1 MALNDIVHILWLI
14 PILPLLAAGVLAL
27 APRLGKKAVSFLA
40 IGALAVS
47 CVLSV
52 LALLATLGESK
63 SEGEVWRQTVNFPWF
78 SMGTAFVKIG
88 WVLDPLAAI
97 MALVVTFVGC
107 VIFLFSVGYMAS
119 DRQYAR
125 FFCLMSFFAAAMLG
139 LVIANSL
146 LLLFICWELVG
157 AASYLLIGFW
167 THKPGAAAAAK
178 KAFIVTRIGDVGFF
192 IGMLWLSSA
201 SGTLLFYDEG
211 KGCLEAAALT
221 RLGAQ
226 TAFFGLAVP
235 AVIALLL
242 LWGAMGK
249 SGQAPL
255 HVWLPNAMEGP
266 TPVSA
271 LIHAATMVAAG
282 IFLLARIYPLMTVAG
297 DANSSESL
305 AAAAWIGSLT
315 ALFGAIVAVAQTDI
329 KRILAYSTISQLGYM
344 MLGLGTGGTAVAMFH
359 LLTHAFFKALLFLG
373 AGSVIH
379 ACRGEQDIRRLGG
392 LRQCMPFTFACYAV
406 GMLALSGFP
415 LLSGFWSKDAVLHAA
430 GAWNPSQIPFFFG
443 LAGAFLTAFYMSRQ
457 MAYVFFG
464 ENRLRAGMEKN
475 RQSLARPRESA
486 AVMTL
491 PLFVLVVGAALL
503 GFVGTPAF
511 PAFQSY
517 LEGQAIESSANALLE
532 TKTLGLLL
540 LSSVIALAGL
550 SFGWMLYRPSRFR
563 PAAQEDPLQRML
575 PRCYRLAEN
584 QFFVDEFYQKTVL
597 RGLRFLSDLA
607 EIMDRRILERAGK
620 WCAVFV
626 RGIAWASRIA
636 DEHLSNAGFDRF
648 CLNVRR
654 VAALLAKIQNGRI
667 QSYLKI
673 AGASLAI
680 VALVFAWLR
689 L

>member
-1 MALNDIVHILWLI
+1 MALNDVVHILWLI
-14 PILPLLAAGVLAL
+14 PFLPLLAAGLLAL
-27 APRLGKKAVSFLA
+27 APRLGKKGVSFLA
-40 IGALAVS
+40 VGAMAAS

-52 LALLATLGESK
+52 LAFWATLGESK
-63 SEGEVWRQTVNFPWF
+63 SEGEVWRQTVNIQWF
-78 SMGTAFVKIG
+78 SMGTASMEIG
-88 WVLDPLAAI
+88 WVLDPLAAV
-97 MALVVTFVGC
+97 MSVVVAFVGC

-119 DRQYAR
+119 DKQYAR

-167 THKPGAAAAAK
+167 THKPSAAAAAK
-178 KAFIVTRIGDVGFF
+178 KAFIVTRIGDLGFF

-211 KGCLEAAALT
+211 RGCLEEASLT
-221 RLGAQ
+221 RLGVQ

-235 AVIALLL
+235 AVITLLL
-242 LWGAMGK
+242 LCGAIGK

-255 HVWLPNAMEGP
+255 HVWLPDAMEGP

-305 AAAAWIGSLT
+305 AFAAWIGGLT

-344 MLGLGTGGTAVAMFH
+344 MLGLGAGGPAVAMFH

-379 ACRGEQDIRRLGG
+379 GCRGEQDIRRLGG
-392 LRQCMPFTFACYAV
+392 LRPCMPFTFACYAV

-430 GAWNPSQIPFFFG
+430 GAWNPSQLPFFFG

-475 RQSLARPRESA
+475 RQSPARPKESA

-491 PLFVLVVGAALL
+491 PLFVLAAGAVLL

-517 LEGQAIESSANALLE
+517 LEGRAIESSMNALLE

-540 LSSVIALAGL
+540 LSSAIALAGISL
-550 SFGWMLYRPSRFR
+550 GWLLYRPSRFR
-563 PAAQEDPLQRML
+563 PAAQEDPLRRML
-575 PRCYRLAEN
+575 PRCYHWAEN
-584 QFFVDEFYQKTVL
+584 QFFVDAFYQRTVL
-597 RGLRFLSDLA
+597 RGVRVLGDLA
-607 EIMDRRILERAGK
+607 EIMDRRMLEHAGK
-620 WCAVFV
+620 LCAAFV
-626 RGIAWASRIA
+626 RGIAWIARIA
-636 DEHLSNAGFDRF
+636 DEHLANAGFDRF
-648 CLNVRR
+648 CLSVRR
-654 VAALLAKIQNGRI
+654 TSALLAKIQNGRI

>member
-1 MALNDIVHILWLI
+1 MA
-14 PILPLLAAGVLAL
+14 A
-27 APRLGKKAVSFLA
+27 
-40 IGALAVS
+40 S

-78 SMGTAFVKIG
+78 SIGTAFVEIG
-88 WVLDPLAAI
+88 WVLDPLTAV
-97 MALVVTFVGC
+97 MSFVVTFVGC
-107 VIFLFSVGYMAS
+107 VIFLFSVGYMAA
-119 DRQYAR
+119 DKQYAR

-201 SGTLLFYDEG
+201 SGTLLFYDDG
-211 KGCLEAAALT
+211 GGCLETAALT
-221 RLGAQ
+221 RLGVQ

-235 AVIALLL
+235 AVITLLI

-255 HVWLPNAMEGP
+255 HVWLPDAMEGP

-315 ALFGAIVAVAQTDI
+315 ALFGALVAIAQTDI

-344 MLGLGTGGTAVAMFH
+344 MLGLGAGGPAVAMFH

-373 AGSVIH
+373 AGSVIYG
-379 ACRGEQDIRRLGG
+379 CRGEQDIRRLGG
-392 LRQCMPFTFACYAV
+392 LRQFMPFTFACYAV

-430 GAWNPSQIPFFFG
+430 DAWKPSQLPFLFG

-464 ENRLRAGMEKN
+464 ENRLRVETEN
-475 RQSLARPRESA
+475 RQSLARPKESA
-486 AVMTL
+486 KAMTL
-491 PLFVLVVGAALL
+491 SLFVLTAGAALL
-503 GFVGTPAF
+503 GFTGTPAF

-517 LEGQAIESSANALLE
+517 LEGQAIESSVNALLE
-532 TKTLGLLL
+532 TKTLGLLF
-540 LSSVIALAGL
+540 LSSVIALAGISL
-550 SFGWMLYRPSRFR
+550 GWLLYCPSRFR
-563 PAAQEDPLQRML
+563 PAAQEDPLRRML
-575 PRCYRLAEN
+575 PRCYRWAEN
-584 QFFVDEFYQKTVL
+584 QFFIDEFYQRTVL
-597 RGLRFLSDLA
+597 RGLRFLGNLT
-607 EIMDRRILERAGK
+607 EIMDRRLLERAGK
-620 WCAVFV
+620 LCAAFV
-626 RGIAWASRIA
+626 RGIAWTARIA
-636 DEHLSNAGFDRF
+636 DEHLVNAGFDRL
-648 CLNVRR
+648 CLIVRR
-654 VAALLAKIQNGRI
+654 ISSLLAKIQTGRI
-667 QSYLKI
+667 QTYLKI
-673 AGASLAI
+673 AGAGLAI
-680 VALVFAWLR
+680 VALIFAWLR
-689 L
+689 P

>member
-1 MALNDIVHILWLI
+1 MKDIVHILWLI
-14 PILPLLAAGVLAL
+14 PLLPLLAAGALAL
-27 APRLGKKAVSFLA
+27 APRLGKRSVSFLA
-40 IGALAVS
+40 VGALAAS

-52 LALLATLGESK
+52 LALWATLGESEG
-63 SEGEVWRQTVNFPWF
+63 EGEVWRQTVNFPWF
-78 SMGTAFVKIG
+78 SMGAAFMEIG
-88 WVLDPLAAI
+88 WVLDPLAAV
-97 MALVVTFVGC
+97 MAALVSFVGC
-107 VIFLFSVGYMAS
+107 MIFLFSVGYMAS
-119 DRQYAR
+119 DKQYAR

-139 LVIANSL
+139 LTIANSL

-167 THKPGAAAAAK
+167 TRKPGAAAAAK
-178 KAFIVTRIGDVGFF
+178 KAFIVTRIGDLGFF

-211 KGCLEAAALT
+211 KGCLEESALT
-221 RLGAQ
+221 SLGAQ
-226 TAFFGLAVP
+226 TALFGLAVP
-235 AVIALLL
+235 AALTWLV

-255 HVWLPNAMEGP
+255 HVWLPDAMEGP

-282 IFLLARIYPLMTVAG
+282 IFLLARIYPLASIAG
-297 DANSSESL
+297 DAVSFDPL

-344 MLGLGTGGTAVAMFH
+344 MLGLGAGGPATAMFH

-392 LRQCMPFTFACYAV
+392 LRPCMPFTFACYAV

-415 LLSGFWSKDAVLHAA
+415 LLSGFWSKDAVLHEA
-430 GAWNPSQIPFFFG
+430 GAWNPSQLPFFFG

-457 MAYVFFG
+457 MVYVFFG
-464 ENRLRAGMEKN
+464 ENRARTEN
-475 RQSLARPRESA
+475 RQSSTRPKENDA
-486 AVMTL
+486 MMTL
-491 PLFVLVVGAALL
+491 PLLVLAAGAALL
-503 GFVGTPAF
+503 GFIGTPAL

-517 LEGQAIESSANALLE
+517 LEGQALE
-532 TKTLGLLL
+532 TSAGVLWEAKTLGLLL
-540 LSSVIALAGL
+540 LSSVIALAGIF
-550 SFGWMLYRPSRFR
+550 FGWLLYRPSRFH
-563 PAAQEDPLQRML
+563 PATQEDPLRRML
-575 PRCYRLAEN
+575 PRCYRWAEN
-584 QFFVDEFYQKTVL
+584 QFFVDELYQRTVL
-597 RGLRFLSDLA
+597 RGLRFLGDLA
-607 EIMDRRILERAGK
+607 EIVDRRMWERAGRL
-620 WCAVFV
+620 CAAFV
-626 RGIAWASRIA
+626 RGIAWIARLA
-636 DEHLSNAGFDRF
+636 DEGLANAGLDRF
-648 CLNVRR
+648 CLSVRR
-654 VAALLAKIQNGRI
+654 IAALLAKIQNGRI

-689 L
+689 S

>member
-1 MALNDIVHILWLI
+1 MLWLI
-14 PILPLLAAGVLAL
+14 PLLPLLAAGVLAL

-40 IGALAVS
+40 VGAIAAS
-47 CVLSV
+47 CILSI
-52 LALLATLGESK
+52 LALLATFEGSE

-78 SMGTAFVKIG
+78 SMGTAHMEIG
-88 WVLDPLAAI
+88 WVLDPLAAV
-97 MALVVTFVGC
+97 MAVIVAFVGC
-107 VIFLFSVGYMAS
+107 MIFLFSVGYMAS
-119 DRQYAR
+119 DKQYAR

-167 THKPGAAAAAK
+167 THKPSAAAAAK

-201 SGTLLFYDEG
+201 SGTLLFYDG
-211 KGCLEAAALT
+211 GGGCLETAALT

-235 AVIALLL
+235 AVITLLV
-242 LWGAMGK
+242 LWGAVGK

-255 HVWLPNAMEGP
+255 HVWLPDAMEGP

-297 DANSSESL
+297 DAVFSQSL
-305 AAAAWIGSLT
+305 AVATWIGSLT

-344 MLGLGTGGTAVAMFH
+344 MLGLGAGGPAVAMFH
-359 LLTHAFFKALLFLG
+359 LMTHAFFKALLFLG

-379 ACRGEQDIRRLGG
+379 GCGGEQDIRRLGG
-392 LRQCMPFTFACYAV
+392 LRKFMPFTFASYAV

-430 GAWNPSQIPFFFG
+430 GAWNPSQLPFFFG

-457 MAYVFFG
+457 MVYVFFG
-464 ENRLRAGMEKN
+464 ENRLRAGTEN
-475 RQSLARPRESA
+475 RQSLARPKESA

-491 PLFVLVVGAALL
+491 PLLVLAAGAALL

-517 LEGQAIESSANALLE
+517 LEGQSAEISASALME

-540 LSSVIALAGL
+540 LSSAIALAGISL
-550 SFGWMLYRPSRFR
+550 GWLLYRPSRFR
-563 PAAQEDPLQRML
+563 PAAQEDPLRRMF
-575 PRCYRLAEN
+575 PRCYHWAEN
-584 QFFVDEFYQKTVL
+584 QFFVDEFYRRTVL
-597 RGLRFLSDLA
+597 RGLRFLGDLA

-620 WCAVFV
+620 WCAAFV
-626 RGIAWASRIA
+626 RGIAWIARIA
-636 DEHLSNAGFDRF
+636 DEHLANAGFDRF
-648 CLNVRR
+648 CLSVRR
-654 VAALLAKIQNGRI
+654 IAALLAKIQNGRI
-667 QSYLKI
+667 QTYLKI

-689 L
+689 P

>member
-1 MALNDIVHILWLI
+1 MALNDVVHILWLI
-14 PILPLLAAGVLAL
+14 PLLPLLAAGLLAL
-27 APRLGKKAVSFLA
+27 APRLGKKGVSFLA
-40 IGALAVS
+40 VGAMAAS

-78 SMGTAFVKIG
+78 SIGTAFVEIG
-88 WVLDPLAAI
+88 WVLDPLTAV
-97 MALVVTFVGC
+97 MSFVVTFVGC
-107 VIFLFSVGYMAS
+107 VIFLFSVGYMAA
-119 DRQYAR
+119 DKQYAR

-201 SGTLLFYDEG
+201 SGTLLFYDDG
-211 KGCLEAAALT
+211 GGCLETAALT
-221 RLGAQ
+221 RLGVQ

-235 AVIALLL
+235 AVITLLI

-255 HVWLPNAMEGP
+255 HVWLPDAMEGP

-315 ALFGAIVAVAQTDI
+315 ALFGALVAIAQTDI

-344 MLGLGTGGTAVAMFH
+344 MLGLGAGGPAVAMFH

-373 AGSVIH
+373 AGSVIYG
-379 ACRGEQDIRRLGG
+379 CRGEQDIRRLGG
-392 LRQCMPFTFACYAV
+392 LRQFMPFTFACYAV

-430 GAWNPSQIPFFFG
+430 DAWKPSQLPFLFG

-464 ENRLRAGMEKN
+464 ENRLRVETEN
-475 RQSLARPRESA
+475 RQSLARPKESA
-486 AVMTL
+486 KAMTL
-491 PLFVLVVGAALL
+491 SLFVLTAGAALL
-503 GFVGTPAF
+503 GFTGTPAF

-517 LEGQAIESSANALLE
+517 LEGQAIESSVNALLE
-532 TKTLGLLL
+532 TKTLGLLF
-540 LSSVIALAGL
+540 LSSVIALAGISL
-550 SFGWMLYRPSRFR
+550 GWLLYCPSRFR
-563 PAAQEDPLQRML
+563 PAAQEDPLRRML
-575 PRCYRLAEN
+575 PRCYRWAEN
-584 QFFVDEFYQKTVL
+584 QFFIDEFYQRTVL
-597 RGLRFLSDLA
+597 RGLRFLGNLT
-607 EIMDRRILERAGK
+607 EIMDRRLLERAGK
-620 WCAVFV
+620 LCAAFV
-626 RGIAWASRIA
+626 RGIAWTARIA
-636 DEHLSNAGFDRF
+636 DEHLVNAGFDRL
-648 CLNVRR
+648 CLIVRR
-654 VAALLAKIQNGRI
+654 ISSLLAKIQTGRI
-667 QSYLKI
+667 QTYLKI
-673 AGASLAI
+673 AGAGLAI
-680 VALVFAWLR
+680 VALIFAWLR
-689 L
+689 P